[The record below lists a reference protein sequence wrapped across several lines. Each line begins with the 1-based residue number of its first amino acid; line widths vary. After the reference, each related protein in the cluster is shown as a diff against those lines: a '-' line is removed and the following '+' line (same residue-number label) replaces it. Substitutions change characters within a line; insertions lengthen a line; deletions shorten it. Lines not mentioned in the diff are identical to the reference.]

1 MPEQTAVR
9 EQGISIRSTIR
20 AGHQAD
26 HAERAEAAEQITGQV
41 NPYRFHRHL
50 AGLQRN
56 QRHQQIAEVRN
67 RRVTEQTFD
76 VGLAQRHQVT
86 EDDGGKG
93 DNRQHHANRFAV
105 THRCVE
111 EQTHHH
117 TEDSDFARRRQEG
130 GNRRRCALVYVWRP
144 QVERHQRE
152 FEAEANNHQ
161 SETCQQQRLVEHTV
175 AEVFTQRD
183 KRQVARLRIHQRH
196 TEQQERRRCG
206 RKDSVFDTG
215 FQRTFLAES
224 VTDQAKQRQRDQFDT
239 EEQRRQMVGIRQQD
253 PAQRGN

>member
-1 MPEQTAVR
+1 M
-9 EQGISIRSTIR
+9 
-20 AGHQAD
+20 
-26 HAERAEAAEQITGQV
+26 
-41 NPYRFHRHL
+41 
-50 AGLQRN
+50 
-56 QRHQQIAEVRN
+56 
-67 RRVTEQTFD
+67 
-76 VGLAQRHQVT
+76 
-86 EDDGGKG
+86 
-93 DNRQHHANRFAV
+93 
-105 THRCVE
+105 
-111 EQTHHH
+111 
-117 TEDSDFARRRQEG
+117 
-130 GNRRRCALVYVWRP
+130 
-144 QVERHQRE
+144 ERHQRE

-161 SETCQQQRLVEHTV
+161 AETCQQQRLVEHTV

-206 RKDSVFDTG
+206 RENGVFDTG